1 MIHGSDTPRTDLSTY
16 LRCLLEAVRRML
28 GGRWGFLMR
37 PVAGLL
43 MGREAR
49 NALLQAAA
57 AFEQL
62 AVLLEQFRAGKF
74 PAPEEAPQ
82 EEIEA
87 TPRAVAARARPSTA
101 RREPRWRSADK
112 HARIARPRACAAGEG
127 CIHATRRIL
136 ATRVGG
142 LRLSVPFSRRHR
154 RLCALFL
161 QKWRFGRGG
170 LLRPFRY
177 DIETSSLEERQTR
190 GPPP

>member
-1 MIHGSDTPRTDLSTY
+1 MDHGSNTPRTDLSTY

-49 NALLQAAA
+49 KALLQAAA

-101 RREPRWRSADK
+101 RREPRWRSADSTPELRGP
-112 HARIARPRACAAGEG
+112 APAPRAKAAS
-127 CIHATRRIL
+127 TRQGASWRRMSAVCRL
-136 ATRVGG
+136 SYTSLDGTGG
-142 LRLSVPFSRRHR
+142 LAGDFRKNGVL
-154 RLCALFL
+154 
-161 QKWRFGRGG
+161 GRGG
-170 LLRPFRY
+170 YCVHFVT
-177 DIETSSLEERQTR
+177 IS
-190 GPPP
+190 

>member
-1 MIHGSDTPRTDLSTY
+1 MIYGSNTPRTDLSTY

-49 NALLQAAA
+49 QALLQAAA

-82 EEIEA
+82 EEDGGGA
-87 TPRAVAARARPSTA
+87 ARGGGTGTADHGAARAAAALGRQ
-101 RREPRWRSADK
+101 
-112 HARIARPRACAAGEG
+112 HA
-127 CIHATRRIL
+127 
-136 ATRVGG
+136 
-142 LRLSVPFSRRHR
+142 
-154 RLCALFL
+154 
-161 QKWRFGRGG
+161 
-170 LLRPFRY
+170 
-177 DIETSSLEERQTR
+177 
-190 GPPP
+190 